1 MESDRGCYM
10 CQVGVI
16 VCLQSRG
23 RISLHR
29 RSTRRRWSSRMAAW
43 TWMSRQISTISKPA
57 RMWSPKKWVFKVRE
71 ASLTF
76 VQLEGEN
83 VTLVCKA
90 SGHPT
95 PRITWKREDRGNI
108 IRNPARWAEKT
119 SNWGFYNLFLTQGQ
133 KWNWALRRR
142 EFNHIKVKYL
152 MSKITKN
159 YNKTAYRV
167 GRALMGAYLCIASN
181 DVPPTVSKRI
191 TLNVNCEFQRKYL

>member
-1 MESDRGCYM
+1 
-10 CQVGVI
+10 
-16 VCLQSRG
+16 
-23 RISLHR
+23 
-29 RSTRRRWSSRMAAW
+29 MAAW

-57 RMWSPKKWVFKVRE
+57 RMLSPKKWVFKVRE

-108 IRNPARWAEKT
+108 IRNPARWAEQT
-119 SNWGFYNLFLTQGQ
+119 SNWGFYHLFLTQGQ

-159 YNKTAYRV
+159 YNKTIGSWKMSLSVCRKCCRTYYAISWLWQLFKRLAINYK
-167 GRALMGAYLCIASN
+167 
-181 DVPPTVSKRI
+181 PPYTQANS
-191 TLNVNCEFQRKYL
+191 LNGHTS